1 MVTDNACLPPLAIAP
16 VNDMSVKQASFK
28 AACLAANPSRLFH
41 NSFAGQHLCIGVL
54 AAVVEGPAGVRLLL
68 NMR

>member
-1 MVTDNACLPPLAIAP
+1 
-16 VNDMSVKQASFK
+16 MSVKQAPFK
-28 AACLAANPSRLFH
+28 AACLVANQSRLFH
-41 NSFAGQHLCIGVL
+41 NSFAGQYLCIGVL